1 MNVTLPTCG
10 VSWVR
15 IRRTRSTAASSAFV
29 FRNTSTRTLSRTSLA
44 APVVAWTI
52 GMKTPS
58 TSIVTSTDAIA
69 ANDGTALRRSERLAS
84 RRKNVTRIGAPPLE
98 ASGVVVVGV
107 AEHVG
112 ELLRRLLALGVEPA
126 GLVADDDPAL

>member
-1 MNVTLPTCG
+1 M
-10 VSWVR
+10 
-15 IRRTRSTAASSAFV
+15 AASLAFV
-29 FRNTSTRTLSRTSLA
+29 FRKTSTRTLSRTSLA

-58 TSIVTSTDAIA
+58 TSIVTRTDAIA

-84 RRKNVTRIGAPPLE
+84 RRKNVTRIGDPLE
-98 ASGVVVVGV
+98 AAGVVVVGV

-126 GLVADDDPAL
+126 GLVADDDPALQL